1 MRKIAV
7 CDVDLACRWPDF
19 FFDIVC
25 VANCFCCVC
34 VCVVLGMDS
43 SNSARRRNDHWNHNF
58 ASAIILQ
65 SQRQFSS
72 NWVPEFGGTKIVLL
86 FRMIGWVRLA

>member
-1 MRKIAV
+1 MRKIAL
-7 CDVDLACRWPDF
+7 CDVDLGCRWPDF

-43 SNSARRRNDHWNHNF
+43 SNSATNLYVEGGETTIGITVLRLPLFCNRKDSFLLTGFRNLGVLKLCCF
-58 ASAIILQ
+58 
-65 SQRQFSS
+65 
-72 NWVPEFGGTKIVLL
+72 FG
-86 FRMIGWVRLA
+86 